1 MAGAMIG
8 VFNCL
13 DADVPHNAGIFRRL
27 AVLLREGCVV
37 GVPPSR
43 TRARWRPRTS
53 LNRLIN
59 PTQTAF
65 AQLGDGHG
73 LPRAGAAGRRLRASS
88 RATTRGATA
97 PYVNQLLLGDD
108 GGPGAPTAD
117 GWITYAMPDCAKA
130 IYIDSI
136 EVLEQKYPLRFRG
149 LRLLTDSGGPGR
161 HRGAPASETVYGPTH
176 ASMQVFYFADF
187 ADHPPLGAVGGGAG
201 GAALLSKLE
210 LDGSE
215 TALDPIGDVTLEPG
229 EFVRGLEAGGG
240 GYGDPLTR
248 TLDAVAADVRD
259 GWVSVEAARDHYGVV
274 IARGPAPGEVEID
287 HAATEALRVEKA
299 NERGGP

>member
-1 MAGAMIG
+1 MATT
-8 VFNCL
+8 NL
-13 DADVPHNAGIFRRL
+13 
-27 AVLLREGCVV
+27 
-37 GVPPSR
+37 
-43 TRARWRPRTS
+43 

-59 PTQTAF
+59 AVQIAF
-65 AQLGDGHG
+65 TSLGDGHG
-73 LPRAGAAGRRLRASS
+73 LAEGAGALGAGFAVVSGNDP
-88 RATTRGATA
+88 RGDGG
-97 PYVNQLLLGDD
+97 PYVNEVVIGNN
-108 GGPGAPTAD
+108 GGPGAPETD

-136 EVLEQKYPLRFRG
+136 EVLEQKYPLRFRS
-149 LRLLTDSGGPGR
+149 LRLLTDSGGSGR
-161 HRGAPASETVYGPTH
+161 HRGAPASETVYGPTD
-176 ASMQVFYFADF
+176 APMQVFYFADF
-187 ADHPPLGAVGGGAG
+187 ADHPPLGALGGGAG
-201 GAALLSKLE
+201 GAARLSKLE

-215 TALDPIGDVTLEPG
+215 SPLDPIGDVTLEPG

-274 IARGPAPGEVEID
+274 ITRGTVPGEVEID
-287 HAATEALRVEKA
+287 QAATEALRAEKA